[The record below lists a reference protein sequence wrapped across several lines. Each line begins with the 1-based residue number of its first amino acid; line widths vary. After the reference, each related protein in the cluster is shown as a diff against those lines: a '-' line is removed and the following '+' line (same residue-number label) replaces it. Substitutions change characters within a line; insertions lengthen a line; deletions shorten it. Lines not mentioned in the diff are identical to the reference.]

1 MNPGRYTIK
10 SFFTFQNLEQL
21 LIPEIQRDYVWQI
34 DNITKLL
41 QSIVDDS
48 KSKAKT
54 DTSIT
59 EDFLK
64 SLAPDV
70 REMLVRSLEEKKV
83 FSNIGFIY
91 AYYDAEQITKYMLI
105 DGQQRLTSVFL
116 ILLALY
122 IKEKKQDQF
131 KKIYFVDDK
140 PKVDYKVREN
150 AHIFLI
156 DLIKF
161 LLNSGDIIHV
171 REQYWF
177 YSSYK
182 NDPTITAIVD
192 NYAEIESILSKNALT
207 VDYVENNVEFWYFD
221 TAKSEQGEDLYLY
234 MNSRGESVQ
243 TNENIK
249 AELLESKSEAKKNEW
264 GKRWEDW
271 QNTFWLNRGDYAS
284 ADRGFDEF
292 LRWIKIIELIKE
304 NNWSKNIDL
313 SKNIREI
320 RDSQK
325 FSKDGLTLERIESYY
340 NALQLLLDADLGRY
354 FAKDFL
360 EEQPDVIE
368 YVRILPLL
376 AYAEKLSAAT
386 KKEFTRFARFFFNI
400 TRFDDVSKNPYPY
413 IGQVIQLTDN
423 FLDKGH
429 TDVTDLTIFKEP
441 GLYDNFLTGEE
452 MKKLLLYSDPGSE
465 FTREELEELFW
476 DAEDF
481 ALCDGRIS
489 ILWHC
494 MDYDPFLKNKDHFNK
509 NLFNSYFDTFKL
521 LFRSPDDLLRRA
533 LLTKGDYALKD
544 GNSNVLEA
552 TRWSYGLGTKNWRDI
567 LNSDGRDDI
576 LKLLLS
582 DYNSRFDKSPQS
594 QSRKILEDIIS
605 DYLAKDK
612 DTSWY
617 HYFVADFRILQYCKN
632 KLVCF
637 QDETIEGIYLLEGK
651 LAVNDGYKALA
662 KFVKK

>member
-10 SFFTFQNLEQL
+10 SFFTFQNLEQV
-21 LIPEIQRDYVWQI
+21 LIPEIQRDYVWQV

-41 QSIVDDS
+41 QSILDDF

-54 DTSIT
+54 DASLT

-64 SLAPDV
+64 SLTPDV
-70 REMLVRSLEEKKV
+70 REMLIRSMEEKKV

-122 IKEKKQDQF
+122 IKEGKQDQF
-131 KKIYFVDDK
+131 RKIYFVDHK

-150 AHIFLI
+150 AHVFLI

-161 LLNSGDIIHV
+161 LLDDGDITQV

-192 NYAEIESILSKNALT
+192 NYKEIELILEEELLT
-207 VDYVENNVEFWYFD
+207 VDYVENQVEFWYFD
-221 TAKSEQGEDLYLY
+221 TSKSEQGEDLYLY

-249 AELLESKSEAKKNEW
+249 AELLESKSETEKNDW
-264 GKRWEDW
+264 GKRWEEW
-271 QNTFWLNRGDYAS
+271 QNTFWLNRGEFQS

-292 LRWIKIIELIKE
+292 LRWIKIITLIKK
-304 NNWSKNIDL
+304 NNWTKNIDL
-313 SKNIREI
+313 SRNIREI
-320 RDSQK
+320 RDSKK
-325 FSKDGLTLERIESYY
+325 FSKEGLTLESIESYY
-340 NALQLLLDADLGRY
+340 LALQRLLSFDLGRY
-354 FAKDFL
+354 FDKGFL
-360 EEQPDVIE
+360 EEQPDAVE

-376 AYAEKLSAAT
+376 EYAEKLPNAT
-386 KKEFTRFARFFFNI
+386 KLELTRFARFFFNI
-400 TRFDDVSKNPYPY
+400 TRFEDISKNPYPY

-423 FLDKGH
+423 FLDNKH

-441 GLYDNFLTGEE
+441 GIYDNFLTAEE
-452 MKKLLLYSDPGSE
+452 LKKLLLYSEPGPE

-481 ALCDGRIS
+481 VLCDGRIN
-489 ILWHC
+489 IIWHC
-494 MDYDPFLKNKDHFNK
+494 MDYDPFLKNKDQFDK
-509 NLFNSYFDTFKL
+509 NLFNTYFDTFKL
-521 LFRSPDDLLRRA
+521 LFHSPDDLLRRS
-533 LLTKGDYALKD
+533 LLSKGDYALKD

-552 TRWSYGLGTKNWRDI
+552 SRWSFGLGAKNWRDI

-576 LKLLLS
+576 LKLLLT
-582 DYNSRFDKSPQS
+582 DYNNRSDKSPQL
-594 QSRKILEDIIS
+594 QTRKILEDIIH
-605 DYLAKDK
+605 DYLAENQD
-612 DTSWY
+612 SGWL
-617 HYFVADFRILQYCKN
+617 HYFIADFKILQYCKN

-651 LAVNDGYKALA
+651 LAVNDGYKALT